1 MNKGK
6 TILIWLLIVLL
17 LGVIGFCGYR
27 VVDKLNGNT
36 SEENNVEEKKE
47 EKKETDATS
56 KATEK
61 ADKTD
66 ATSGATKQ
74 ADSESSELV
83 KKFKDKIFSSNEKL
97 LADTKTPYSKLT
109 DFDILKIE
117 ETTKNGQTDSYTIE
131 AKYLCENKSWN
142 CVYYSQVTDEVVNSK
157 DNEGYYK
164 NTFYYFVDERYGS
177 EFPIISQFPAG
188 TGPTLDDSTYATK
201 VVYEK

>member
-83 KKFKDKIFSSNEKL
+83 KKFKDIIFSSNEKL
-97 LADTKTPYSKLT
+97 LANDLYNSYSKLT
-109 DFDILKIE
+109 DFIITKID
-117 ETTKNGQTDSYTIE
+117 ETIVDGIATKYTIE

-142 CVYYSQVTDEVVNSK
+142 CVYYSQVDESK
-157 DNEGYYK
+157 LVKDSNDYY
-164 NTFYYFVDERYGS
+164 NNIFYYYVGEPYGSGLLAQSLPRSGPGS
-177 EFPIISQFPAG
+177 EFEG
-188 TGPTLDDSTYATK
+188 KNVETK
-201 VVYEK
+201 TIYEK